1 MLIFSHAFCGHSYY
15 WPCSHGTLELK
26 HTHLVQNETNFPWIW
41 LFKIS
46 LVCAIK
52 PTSDTETAS
61 LSHTLHWPMTCDG
74 AWAWWAPTSSTFLF
88 GNSWKCL
95 TNFYFPHNFAADI
108 MSLLAPQPVF
118 WALRFQRQPKTPYG
132 NISSLTTSGLWQVTH
147 TYMLFLFCFVFSGFW
162 PCFRWDLPV
171 SNMFCLFGNCK

>member
-1 MLIFSHAFCGHSYY
+1 M
-15 WPCSHGTLELK
+15 T
-26 HTHLVQNETNFPWIW
+26 
-41 LFKIS
+41 FKIS

-74 AWAWWAPTSSTFLF
+74 AWAWWAPTSLTFSF
-88 GNSWKCL
+88 WKCF

-108 MSLLAPQPVF
+108 TSLLAPQPVF

-132 NISSLTTSGLWQVTH
+132 NISSLTTSGLWQVTQ
-147 TYMLFLFCFVFSGFW
+147 TYMLFLFCFVFSLFW

-171 SNMFCLFGNCK
+171 SNMFCLFGNCNGTADDEEGKCCLKWRWCDV